1 MHFVTENLSARQ
13 NVEVTNRTLLDS
25 LLVLSG
31 QQKDTVEVHLTKI
44 HQIF

>member
-1 MHFVTENLSARQ
+1 MHFVAENLSPRQ

-31 QQKDTVEVHLTKI
+31 QQLDTVEVHNPKI
-44 HQIF
+44 NQIF

>member
-1 MHFVTENLSARQ
+1 MHFVAENLSARQ
-13 NVEVTNRTLLDS
+13 NVKVTNRTLLDS

-31 QQKDTVEVHLTKI
+31 QQKDTVEVHNPKI

>member
-1 MHFVTENLSARQ
+1 MHFVPENLSPQRFD
-13 NVEVTNRTLLDS
+13 EVTNRTLLDS

>member
-1 MHFVTENLSARQ
+1 MHFFSEKLSPRQ
-13 NVEVTNRTLLDS
+13 NVEVTNRTLLDF

-44 HQIF
+44 NQIF

>member
-1 MHFVTENLSARQ
+1 MHFVAENLSPRRFD
-13 NVEVTNRTLLDS
+13 EVTNRTLLDS

-44 HQIF
+44 NQIF

>member
-1 MHFVTENLSARQ
+1 MHFVSENLSPRQ

-31 QQKDTVEVHLTKI
+31 QQLDTVEVHFT
-44 HQIF
+44 